1 MQQHGLHC
9 TSRHKSV
16 EGHGDGDGA
25 SRLLFLYAEQPYR
38 HGVIHRA
45 EAWVINQR
53 GARVCLELEGEDGI
67 RPDEDDPERQRLYI
81 SPNEA
86 RGMARYLFWMA
97 DVADG
102 LTGDPNT
109 RPVTGSPRTP
119 RRSRCRHEGLRPAV
133 PALAGRALAGRA
145 RRVRRAGGRLLA
157 EAPQRVRG
165 LPGLGRQE
173 PERRVQV
180 RPASTDCPRWD
191 ERPSAAEAARRRRG
205 GALAPLGGEESVGR
219 VWLARAKPAEPHLV
233 NLRRQRPPLR
243 GDGPAPN
250 PVNRLD
256 RDSKWRAPA

>member
-1 MQQHGLHC
+1 MHNPPDPSDPNDTTSTHGCCASFCIEEGPTRGASVQQHGLHC

-25 SRLLFLYAEQPYR
+25 SRLLFLYAEQPHR

-109 RPVTGSPRTP
+109 ATRDRLAENAAPL
-119 RRSRCRHEGLRPAV
+119 EV
-133 PALAGRALAGRA
+133 PA
-145 RRVRRAGGRLLA
+145 
-157 EAPQRVRG
+157 
-165 LPGLGRQE
+165 
-173 PERRVQV
+173 
-180 RPASTDCPRWD
+180 
-191 ERPSAAEAARRRRG
+191 
-205 GALAPLGGEESVGR
+205 
-219 VWLARAKPAEPHLV
+219 
-233 NLRRQRPPLR
+233 
-243 GDGPAPN
+243 
-250 PVNRLD
+250 
-256 RDSKWRAPA
+256 